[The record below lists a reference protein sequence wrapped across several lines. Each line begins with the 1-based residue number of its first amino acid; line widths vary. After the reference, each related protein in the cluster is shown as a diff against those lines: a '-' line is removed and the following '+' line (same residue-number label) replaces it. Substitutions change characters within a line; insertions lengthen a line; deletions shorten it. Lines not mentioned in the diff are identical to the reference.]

1 VLSPPLAVADAE
13 QVQIFFSNWQIVRY
27 LAAQMITLN
36 LSA

>member
-1 VLSPPLAVADAE
+1 VLLPPLAVADAE
-13 QVQIFFSNWQIVRY
+13 QIQIFFPNWQIVRY